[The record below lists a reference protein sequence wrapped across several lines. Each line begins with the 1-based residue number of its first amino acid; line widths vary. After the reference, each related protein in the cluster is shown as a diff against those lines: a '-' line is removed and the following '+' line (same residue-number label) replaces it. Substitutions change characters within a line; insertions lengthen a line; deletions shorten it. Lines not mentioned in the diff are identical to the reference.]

1 MDISVNTES
10 QRLLT
15 AHRGIP
21 SKAPENTLSGIRL
34 AAQLGAR
41 WVELDTQ
48 LSKDRIPVVMHD
60 ETLDR
65 TTNGSG
71 LLREK
76 TLDELRMLD
85 TGEWYKPEYSGELF
99 PILEEVLE
107 ECKKLDLTLNLE
119 LKLYPAS
126 EPVAL
131 VERVIELLQ
140 ENEFPLDKLL
150 LSSFSR
156 EALVRCR
163 ELVPQVRRG
172 FISDKADFG
181 LNNVLKEVAPYSI
194 HLDHRILTPEMAR
207 DIKGTGTVLAI
218 WTMNEPE
225 KVESFFDMG
234 VDNIITDV
242 IDQFK

>member
-10 QRLLT
+10 QKLLT

-21 SKAPENTLSGIRL
+21 SQAPENTLSGIRL

-41 WVELDTQ
+41 WIELDTQ
-48 LSKDRIPVVMHD
+48 LSKDRTPVVMHD

-65 TTNGSG
+65 TTSGSG

-99 PILEEVLE
+99 PVLEEVLE

-126 EPVAL
+126 DPAAL
-131 VERVIELLQ
+131 VERVIELIQ
-140 ENEFPLDKLL
+140 ENEFPLEKLL

-163 ELVPQVRRG
+163 ELMPQLRRG
-172 FISDKADFG
+172 FISEEADFG
-181 LNNVLKEVAPYSI
+181 LNGVLKEIEPYSI
-194 HLDHRILTPEMAR
+194 HLDHRVLTPEIAR
-207 DIKGTGTVLAI
+207 DIKGAGTVLAI

-225 KVESFFDMG
+225 KAEFFFNMG
-234 VDNIITDV
+234 VDNIITDM
-242 IDQFK
+242 IDQF